1 MKKRNNTIIYLNILS
16 IVTFCVICINLFL
29 YVNKGLNKVYKEK
42 YLRVENSIL
51 YYPSFND
58 EKDNYIAE
66 YLNIIDPSKVDTLKY
81 KVNYIGNFI
90 NILFVSYYNNVITDY
105 YSLIF
110 DKKNKV
116 ASIND
121 MVTNEE
127 LLHDKV
133 YLYLVTNKLDFNYE
147 IYEYAKKSY
156 LFKDNELEIFISNY
170 DDKDS
175 VTIIALNYWELK
187 EHLNFPY
194 KLDENYVVMTPI
206 NDREE
211 IPTTKPPENK
221 NKKLIAFTFDDGPSK
236 YTLELLNIL
245 DEFNAKASF
254 FLVGY
259 NIRIRNEIVV
269 EMFNRGFEI
278 GNHTIDHSRL
288 TAFNCEKANNK
299 INQNNELFVNLTGNE
314 MRLLRP
320 PYGSINKKLRECID
334 HPVILWSVDSRDWET
349 RNRDAV
355 VHEVLSH
362 VKEGDIV
369 LFHDLYSTTI
379 DAIKI
384 LLPIL
389 YADGFKVVSVSEL
402 FAAKNLPLED
412 HQIYRKAS

>member
-1 MKKRNNTIIYLNILS
+1 
-16 IVTFCVICINLFL
+16 
-29 YVNKGLNKVYKEK
+29 
-42 YLRVENSIL
+42 
-51 YYPSFND
+51 
-58 EKDNYIAE
+58 
-66 YLNIIDPSKVDTLKY
+66 
-81 KVNYIGNFI
+81 
-90 NILFVSYYNNVITDY
+90 
-105 YSLIF
+105 
-110 DKKNKV
+110 
-116 ASIND
+116 
-121 MVTNEE
+121 EE

-320 PYGSINKKLRECID
+320 PYGSINKQLRECID